1 MRIYLSILI
10 INLLLLSASI
20 SKAQQSVFSVFSE
33 SVAEADKAFIA
44 KNYEKALSIYKSV
57 ATRPDAPE
65 NIALRLARSFYYTY
79 QYQEAVVYYGRH
91 EQTKLEFP
99 TEDYYYY
106 AEALTAIGETQE
118 ALKYFQICMDKMPQ
132 NELFVQ
138 KIWRLNN
145 LKYLFEDSIKNMT
158 HYAALNSPYSELQM
172 IPISNKEVY
181 LISNRPEVALFKK
194 IDSKENAPFYNLKK
208 WSTYEDPFSVV
219 ALNYENC
226 TPIGNRLK
234 IPFHFSAASIYNDRL
249 NMVYSASSDE
259 KNTDGNYPL
268 QLYFA
273 EFRKGKWIKVASY
286 EHNDPNFDLAEPS
299 MSQDGKTLIFSANFS
314 EGFGGK
320 DLYRSEKLEEGW
332 SKPENLGNV
341 INTNQ
346 DERYPFVQDQDLFFS
361 SAGQPGLGGFDIY
374 KSTVKNQKFLE
385 VQNLGYPINSSF
397 DELSFYIDD
406 LGQQGFLSSN
416 RKKQGFD
423 FDIYEFA
430 LDLQVYPLDVEG
442 VVKFIEHNW
451 MDSTELKILSQ
462 VQMELIDRTG
472 NVVIAVTE
480 TDENGKFNL
489 KVPYYSK
496 YKIRIKGQD
505 LDGFVSFEVP
515 KFAKQDLSYEIVVV
529 NDDFKNSL
537 REEK

>member
-1 MRIYLSILI
+1 
-10 INLLLLSASI
+10 
-20 SKAQQSVFSVFSE
+20 VFSVFSE